1 LILFHKDFKFFV
13 LKGQKT
19 SSLTI
24 SSLFF
29 SAFSNLKFLKVQ
41 LNAVTSSSSASKE
54 IILKMNQSPLNG
66 TCEVNK
72 LNGIAFE
79 TNFTV
84 KCFNWVDSDG
94 LVYLYSFYG

>member
-24 SSLFF
+24 SSLF
-29 SAFSNLKFLKVQ
+29 
-41 LNAVTSSSSASKE
+41 TSSSSASKE